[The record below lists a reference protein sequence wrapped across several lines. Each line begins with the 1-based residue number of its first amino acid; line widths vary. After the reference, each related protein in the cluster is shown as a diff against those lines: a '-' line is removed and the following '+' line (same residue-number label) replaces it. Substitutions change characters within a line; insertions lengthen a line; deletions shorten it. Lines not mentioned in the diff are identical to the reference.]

1 MPVRQ
6 MQDVDCLSRRFRDDG
21 SRGWLGAKI
30 KTLIYLDGW
39 RDSACIL
46 EGT

>member
-6 MQDVDCLSRRFRDDG
+6 MQDIDRLPRRFWDDG
-21 SRGWLGAKI
+21 SGGWLGAEI

-46 EGT
+46 RGT